1 MKVIVCFRHFKCICR
16 KWRKGRDY
24 SWHLQH
30 LLREFGW
37 GPLADLETSVPSPK
51 SLGLRCVQNGP
62 PARREEGAY
71 LNRYVPDEQRG
82 RRPIF
87 NATLRTAASWLFFR
101 VARSAVMIQIAALRS
116 RLEKQPTDLRRSPRD
131 LGDGALETTPLANSR
146 ETPLQRAYFT
156 MSWFRKVSRKGARPL
171 LPVFRPPFA
180 VKVQRMRQKVTNLLL
195 SC

>member
-24 SWHLQH
+24 SWHLHH

-51 SLGLRCVQNGP
+51 SLGLRGVQKGP

-71 LNRYVPDEQRG
+71 LNRYVTDEQRG

-87 NATLRTAASWLFFR
+87 NATLRAASSWLFFR
-101 VARSAVMIQIAALRS
+101 VARSARINSDM
-116 RLEKQPTDLRRSPRD
+116 
-131 LGDGALETTPLANSR
+131 GAS
-146 ETPLQRAYFT
+146 
-156 MSWFRKVSRKGARPL
+156 L
-171 LPVFRPPFA
+171 LPVRHGPP
-180 VKVQRMRQKVTNLLL
+180 
-195 SC
+195 